1 MQSISSKALLLSA
14 FLSFS
19 GIGGVKGQTFSDF
32 VDRIGLNNL
41 DVAVDMGSTGIGLQV
56 GTMVTPWM
64 QVRTGFDYMPYFEKD
79 MSFTIQIGDHVES
92 KFDPDGN
99 RVETTFDRM
108 AGYMKE
114 ITGLDVD
121 DEVIMV
127 GTPSFNNAKLIFD
140 VFPIRN
146 CGWYLSAGV
155 YAGRKVIGHAV
166 NRIEEMPSLMA
177 VGIYNNMYEKTVNE
191 EPIFMGVEL
200 PPALADKV
208 IDAGRMGIHVGD
220 YVSDG
225 TSYVMEPNNESMVTA
240 DMKVNA
246 FRPYVGTGYKGQ
258 FSERNEHL
266 KFAVEGGV
274 FFWGGVPKV
283 YLHDGTELTQD
294 LTNIMGQVDRYVQL
308 VKKFP
313 VFPVLNLSL
322 VYSF

>member
-1 MQSISSKALLLSA
+1 MNKILFAAALSVIGLSNTSA
-14 FLSFS
+14 QGLSDL
-19 GIGGVKGQTFSDF
+19 VRR
-32 VDRIGLNNL
+32 VGLNNL
-41 DVAVDMGSTGIGLQV
+41 DVAVDMGSTGIGFEV
-56 GTMVTPWM
+56 GTMATPWL
-64 QVRTGFDYMPYFEKD
+64 QIRAGFDYMPYFEKD
-79 MSFTIQIGDHVES
+79 MDFTIQVGDHVES
-92 KFDPDGN
+92 KYDADGN

-114 ITGLDVD
+114 ITGLEVD
-121 DEVIMV
+121 DEVTMV
-127 GTPSFNNAKLIFD
+127 GTPSFNNVKLIADF
-140 VFPIRN
+140 FPIKD
-146 CGWYLSAGV
+146 CGWYLSAGF

-166 NRIEEMPSLMA
+166 NRTEEMPSLMA
-177 VGIYNNMYEKTVNE
+177 VSIYNTMYEKTLAE

-225 TSYVMEPNNESMVTA
+225 SGYVMEPDENSMVKAT
-240 DMKVNA
+240 MEVNA
-246 FRPYVGTGYKGQ
+246 FRPYIGTGYKGP
-258 FSERNEHL
+258 FSKSYDRVQ
-266 KFAVEGGV
+266 FAVDGGL

-294 LTNIMGQVDRYVQL
+294 LTNIMGQVDSYVQL